1 MTNTNTSPEGLAQM
15 GSLVLANFKIL
26 NKFAKE
32 NRLTISGVYA
42 YIAVGSMSIVTTE
55 DGKIMFTPFSP
66 SRAAAQLNFNLHKIG
81 RLFLTLV
88 DRGLLSCE
96 RGTYQ
101 VTDFDKWVN
110 IASLLN
116 FVMPNLEYAITP
128 KHELSPSLA
137 AISHLRVAR
146 NHRGTMRDRL

>member
-1 MTNTNTSPEGLAQM
+1 MINTNTSPERLAQM

-32 NRLTISGVYA
+32 NGLTISGVYA
-42 YIAVGSMSIVTTE
+42 YIAIGSMSMETNE
-55 DGKIMFTPFSP
+55 DGQIMFTPFSP
-66 SRAAAQLNFNLHKIG
+66 SRAAAQLNFNMNKTG

-88 DRGLLSCE
+88 DRGLLSSE

-101 VTDFDKWVN
+101 ITDFDKWVN
-110 IASLLN
+110 IARLLN
-116 FVMPNLEYAITP
+116 FVMPNLEYPIAP
-128 KHELSPSLA
+128 KHELPPSLA

-146 NHRGTMRDRL
+146 NHGGTMRDRL